1 VFLTLPLRGFHSIDA
16 VDEGANRV
24 YFSGNRGNACE
35 RHLYSSSLLPAQC
48 HTLAQLTT
56 QPGFHTAAVC
66 VQRGLVADCFSSI
79 TTPLAMHLLTL
90 DTHAHKLHPLCG
102 VTDSATYDTRLA
114 REHYRQSMV
123 TPVFHTIRSTDGK
136 VDLHCALYL
145 PQGVTFDP
153 SRGAWSPVYVFTDCC
168 NAVEQSI
175 GLVRTLVAYPVQ

>member
-35 RHLYSSSLLPAQC
+35 RHLYSASLLPAQC

-56 QPGFHTAAVC
+56 QPGFHTATVC

-90 DTHAHKLHPLCG
+90 DPHAHKLHPLCG

-153 SRGAWSPVYVFTDCC
+153 SRGAWYPFCVFYLLR
-168 NAVEQSI
+168 QR
-175 GLVRTLVAYPVQ
+175 VRTICRIVRTVVAYRVQ